1 MGWDGVTKLLLLL
14 QRARPIKHNCC
25 SRGNLSIK
33 HKTPD
38 CRWMIWCRGG
48 VNKHLDYKIIF
59 FLLMIIVIAM
69 QRTVC
74 LIQRQV
80 KKSLNLATLEKY
92 GLFNVFKHIV

>member
-1 MGWDGVTKLLLLL
+1 MGWDGVAKLLLLL

-38 CRWMIWCRGG
+38 CRWMKWCRGG

-59 FLLMIIVIAM
+59 FCINDHSNSNATYSV
-69 QRTVC
+69 
-74 LIQRQV
+74 
-80 KKSLNLATLEKY
+80 LNTET
-92 GLFNVFKHIV
+92 G